1 MKRQVLASESF
12 SSPNSKRHYFLDF
25 KRAENNSNYIQIT
38 RSEQQGDGSYKRW
51 EVIVFENQFSE
62 FIQAFSSLFQSA
74 AWYGADYKGMKE
86 IHAEAKA
93 ATGIKGMAPQDRPRE
108 RLVALG
114 AAQLE
119 DAELLAILIGS
130 GTPNESSI
138 VLAQRILAGQGADL
152 LGLKSMTLEQL
163 CRFKGMG
170 IAKSCNVLSALE
182 LAVRISQPPVPAYKP
197 VYIYRPRGN
206 EPDDFFEYS

>member
-1 MKRQVLASESF
+1 MKKQVLASESF
-12 SSPNSKRHYFLDF
+12 SLNNRHYFLDF

-38 RSEQQGDGSYKRW
+38 RSEQQPDNSYKRW
-51 EVIVFENQFSE
+51 QVIVFEDQFAE

-74 AWYGADYKGMKE
+74 AWYGAEYKGMKE

-93 ATGIKGMAPQDRPRE
+93 AKGIKGMAPEQRPRE
-108 RLVALG
+108 RLIALG
-114 AAQLE
+114 ASQLE

-138 VLAQRILAGQGADL
+138 VLAQRILARQGADL
-152 LGLKSMTLEQL
+152 SGLKGMSLEQL

-170 IAKSCNVLSALE
+170 IAKSCTVLAALE
-182 LAVRISQPPVPAYKP
+182 LAGRISQACVPTYKA
-197 VYIYRPRGN
+197 VYIYRPPGQ
-206 EPDDFFEYS
+206 EPGSFFEYS

>member
-12 SSPNSKRHYFLDF
+12 SLKNRHYFLDF
-25 KRAENNSNYIQIT
+25 KRAENNGNYIQIT

-51 EVIVFENQFSE
+51 EVIVFENQFAE

-93 ATGIKGMAPQDRPRE
+93 TKGIKGMAPEQRPRE
-108 RLVALG
+108 RLMALG
-114 AAQLE
+114 ADQLE

-138 VLAQRILAGQGADL
+138 VLAQRILAGQGARL
-152 LGLKSMTLEQL
+152 SGLKNMTLEEL

-170 IAKSCNVLSALE
+170 IAKSCTVLAALE
-182 LAVRISQPPVPAYKP
+182 LAGWISQPPVPAYKP
-197 VYIYRPRGN
+197 LYIYWPRGN
-206 EPDDFFEYS
+206 EPGDFFEYS

>member
-12 SSPNSKRHYFLDF
+12 SLRNRHYFLDF

-38 RSEQQGDGSYKRW
+38 RSEQQSDGSYKRW
-51 EVIVFENQFSE
+51 EVIVFENQFAE

-93 ATGIKGMAPQDRPRE
+93 TKGIKGMAPEQRPRE
-108 RLVALG
+108 RLMALG
-114 AAQLE
+114 ANQLE
-119 DAELLAILIGS
+119 DVELRAILIGS

-138 VLAQRILAGQGADL
+138 VLAQRILAGQGASL
-152 LGLKSMTLEQL
+152 SALKNMTLEQL

-170 IAKSCNVLSALE
+170 IAKSCTVLAALE
-182 LAVRISQPPVPAYKP
+182 LAARLSPKSVPSYKP
-197 VYIYRPRGN
+197 VYIYRPPGQ
-206 EPDDFFEYS
+206 EPGDFFEHS